1 MNFFPQVRGLLQ
13 LGEKKSS
20 KPPTPPITSSLNTR
34 TNSNAKIIKIN
45 ELESQ
50 TRRSF
55 PLDMR
60 TKWNGVCRMANTPHY
75 TPTNPPHVYITDPR
89 PHHALPSPGHTR
101 PAVCWS
107 RGRQRHANTV
117 NMCSQCHSSFLS
129 FSEYWGGLGMLTD
142 LHRPFQ
148 AVGDKKLLLEHWC
161 KDYLHHFWFVLSNS
175 LFLCNGGVKGR
186 ESKDDSQATRHRY
199 RYPATRA

>member
-1 MNFFPQVRGLLQ
+1 MNFFPKVRGLLQ

-89 PHHALPSPGHTR
+89 PQTPSCPPFARPHTSGCLLVPGAATSCKHCKYVF
-101 PAVCWS
+101 PVPL
-107 RGRQRHANTV
+107 
-117 NMCSQCHSSFLS
+117 FLS
-129 FSEYWGGLGMLTD
+129 
-142 LHRPFQ
+142 
-148 AVGDKKLLLEHWC
+148 
-161 KDYLHHFWFVLSNS
+161 
-175 LFLCNGGVKGR
+175 
-186 ESKDDSQATRHRY
+186 
-199 RYPATRA
+199 